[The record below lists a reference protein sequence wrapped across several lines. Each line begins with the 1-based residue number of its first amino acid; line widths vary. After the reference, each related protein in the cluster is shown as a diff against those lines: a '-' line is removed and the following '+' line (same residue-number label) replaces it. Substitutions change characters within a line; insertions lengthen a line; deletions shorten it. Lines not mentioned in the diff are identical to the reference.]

1 MVEHPIIAKLT
12 LFLTSILPAVF
23 GSIISLKFTTLD
35 STLFNRFCSFISGV
49 FIAHY
54 IAHTVIQICSV
65 DPTSVLAS
73 SILFVTALFGV
84 SITSEIYK
92 QLPVIIGGISERL
105 LDFLKK

>member
-12 LFLTSILPAVF
+12 LFLTSILPAIF

-35 STLFNRFCSFISGV
+35 STLFNRFCSFLSGV

-54 IAHTVIQICSV
+54 IARTVIELCSIA
-65 DPTSVLAS
+65 PTSVFAS

-92 QLPVIIGGISERL
+92 QLPELIHGVIVRL
-105 LDFLKK
+105 LDLIKK